1 MELLVLI
8 IFAGIVVLSLK
19 KHAHAWALKQYK
31 SSDLVELK
39 EKAKLWDELD
49 F

>member
-8 IFAGIVVLSLK
+8 IFVGLVVLSMK

-31 SSDLVELK
+31 TADLEDLK
-39 EKAKLWDELD
+39 VKSKLWEELD